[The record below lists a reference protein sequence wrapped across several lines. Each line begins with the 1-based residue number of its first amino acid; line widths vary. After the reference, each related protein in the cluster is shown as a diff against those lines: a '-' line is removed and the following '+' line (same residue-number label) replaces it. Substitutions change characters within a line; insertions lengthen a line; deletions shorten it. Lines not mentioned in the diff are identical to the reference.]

1 MFPFSWICCVRW
13 RFTVYCIALIHNYA
27 LSAETT
33 YLRARQWRLK
43 FIPNGG
49 CDGINMSYIF
59 KAPTKVCLASNPE
72 FYQIRYTT
80 LYKGARASTDRQ
92 TDTGI
97 HTVKHRHK
105 QIWSWYDANI
115 FIFLCVKDWTVN
127 IKIRPKKINIGQKC
141 KNLQF
146 SSKLKKKT
154 HLDSVCCD

>member
-1 MFPFSWICCVRW
+1 
-13 RFTVYCIALIHNYA
+13 
-27 LSAETT
+27 
-33 YLRARQWRLK
+33 
-43 FIPNGG
+43 
-49 CDGINMSYIF
+49 MSYIF

-146 SSKLKKKT
+146 SSKLKKKHIWIQYAVIRKKKAFKLSL
-154 HLDSVCCD
+154 HLKQFLNSFNLFLSSVTTRFEKERREYRHY